1 MTKEERARKYA
12 AQRDRMQRVCAF
24 HTPQEAWDAIEGH
37 THPEA
42 VYEKLIAALDSRSS
56 ATGMNYGST
65 PEKHREFIQSRCK
78 FENPDKV
85 FGFLAQHKHW
95 KDFYRVLAQS
105 MANARQ

>member
-1 MTKEERARKYA
+1 MTEQEKRAY
-12 AQRDRMQRVCAF
+12 QDRMQRLCGF
-24 HTPQEAWDAIEGH
+24 SSPQEAWDAIEKH

-42 VYEKLIAALDSRSS
+42 VYEKLVAALNKSND

-65 PEKHREFIQSRCK
+65 PEQHRDFIQKRCN

-85 FGFLAQHKHW
+85 FGCLSQHKHW

-105 MANARQ
+105 MANARYQ